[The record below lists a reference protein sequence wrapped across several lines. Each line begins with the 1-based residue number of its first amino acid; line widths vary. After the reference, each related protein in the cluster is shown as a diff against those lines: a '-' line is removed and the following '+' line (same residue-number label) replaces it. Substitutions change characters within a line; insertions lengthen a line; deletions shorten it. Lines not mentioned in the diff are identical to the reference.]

1 LQCNA
6 GGKPEENMDSKQ
18 PQDDKNPLNAVLN
31 EPIRIKR
38 PDWGW
43 VLLISIIGA
52 ALGLITLWVLLRG

>member
-1 LQCNA
+1 
-6 GGKPEENMDSKQ
+6 MDSKQ